1 MPFMMMLTPY
11 HYWRAIFAWQENMIG
26 LLNYTGARPQERK
39 ALVADNQTSSIL
51 AHADNLLVDV
61 SEIAAVA
68 SEGHNE
74 QSPAKMAKPL
84 PPLQPS
90 ASKKLKQRR
99 KNGSAKVA
107 GSKGRRASSARA

>member
-11 HYWRAIFAWQENMIG
+11 DYWRAIFAWQENMIG
-26 LLNYTGARPQERK
+26 LMNYTGARPQAGK
-39 ALVADNQTSSIL
+39 ALMADNQTSSIL
-51 AHADNLLVDV
+51 AHADNIVIDV
-61 SEIAAVA
+61 SEKAAVTR
-68 SEGHNE
+68 EGRNE
-74 QSPAKMAKPL
+74 QSLAKMAKPL

-99 KNGSAKVA
+99 KKANAKVA